1 MPICDISAEGA
12 MGGHLLMSGKE
23 RLRKVILEGVKEGR
37 LTIREASARLS
48 ISYRQ
53 GKRIYR
59 RYLREGD
66 EGLMHRGRQRPS
78 NRAKPAAVREKAIAR
93 YRERYEGFGPTLA
106 AEKLAEEGVVLHHET
121 LRRWLIQERLWAG
134 TSLKVRHR
142 SYRER
147 KARFGELVQL
157 DGSLHRWFGKDHP
170 EACLLNMVDD
180 ATGRTLSWMSEHE
193 STEGGMRLLWRWI
206 ERFGVPLA
214 LYTDKHTIY
223 LSPREP
229 TLEEALAGEE
239 PLTAFGLACH
249 KLGIKIITAHS
260 PQAKGRVERKHGVFQ
275 DRFQKELALRD
286 ITTIPAAN
294 ALLQNGFVE
303 NLNRRFAVPPADP
316 ADAHRTL
323 LPNEELAGIF
333 CWEEQRNIQNDF
345 TLRHNNRW
353 YQITHDNRPLPK
365 PKSRVTVRTLLDGTV
380 QLWFKNQRLNF
391 VPRNEKRQPVAV
403 PKKPRYVY
411 HPPRNHPW
419 HRPANSQIA
428 AQWRRED
435 QEQKGT
441 FLTSPNR
448 GHF

>member
-1 MPICDISAEGA
+1 
-12 MGGHLLMSGKE
+12 MGGNLLMSQKE
-23 RLRKVILEGVKEGR
+23 RIRKVIFEGVKEGR
-37 LTIREASARLS
+37 LSIQEASVRLG

-59 RYLREGD
+59 RFRLEGD
-66 EGLMHRGRQRPS
+66 KGLLHRGRGRPS
-78 NRAKPAAVREKAIAR
+78 NRAKPVAMREKAIAR

-106 AEKLAEEGVVLHHET
+106 CEKLAEDGFVLHHET
-121 LRRWLIQERLWAG
+121 LRRWLIKELLWTG
-134 TSLKVRHR
+134 SPLKVRHR

-147 KARFGELVQL
+147 KARFGEMVQL
-157 DGSLHRWFGKDHP
+157 DGSPHRWFGKEFP

-180 ATGRTLSWMSEHE
+180 ATGRTLSRMTEHE

-275 DRFQKELALRD
+275 DRFQKELALRE
-286 ITTIPAAN
+286 IKTIPAAN
-294 ALLQNGFVE
+294 ALLQGGFVE
-303 NLNRRFAVPPADP
+303 DLNRRFAVPPADP
-316 ADAHRTL
+316 ADAHRPL
-323 LPNEELAGIF
+323 APGENLAGIF
-333 CWEEQRNIQNDF
+333 CREEKRGVQNDF
-345 TLRHNNRW
+345 TLRYNNRW
-353 YQITHDNRPLPK
+353 YQITHDNRLLPK

-380 QLWFKNQRLNF
+380 ELWFKNQRLDF
-391 VPRNEKRQPVAV
+391 VLRNEKQQPVIA

-419 HRPANSQIA
+419 RTPANSQIA

-441 FLTSPNR
+441 FLTSPTR

>member
-1 MPICDISAEGA
+1 
-12 MGGHLLMSGKE
+12 MGGNLLMSKKE
-23 RLRKVILEGVKEGR
+23 RIRKVIFEGVKEGR
-37 LTIREASARLS
+37 LSIQEASVRLG

-59 RYLREGD
+59 RFRLEGD
-66 EGLMHRGRQRPS
+66 KGLLHRGRGRPS
-78 NRAKPAAVREKAIAR
+78 NRAKPVAVREKAIAR
-93 YRERYEGFGPTLA
+93 YQERYEGFGPTLA
-106 AEKLAEEGVVLHHET
+106 CEKLAEEGFVLHHET
-121 LRRWLIQERLWAG
+121 LRRWLIKELLWAG
-134 TSLKVRHR
+134 SPLKVRHR

-157 DGSLHRWFGKDHP
+157 DGSLHRWFGKEFP

-180 ATGRTLSWMSEHE
+180 ATGRTLSRMTEHE
-193 STEGGMRLLWRWI
+193 STEGGMRLLWCWI

-275 DRFQKELALRD
+275 DRFQKELALRE
-286 ITTIPAAN
+286 IKTIPAAN
-294 ALLQNGFVE
+294 ALLKGGFVE
-303 NLNRRFAVPPADP
+303 DLNRRFAVPPADP
-316 ADAHRTL
+316 ADAHRPLATGE
-323 LPNEELAGIF
+323 NLAGIF
-333 CWEEQRNIQNDF
+333 CREEKRGVQNDF
-345 TLRHNNRW
+345 TLRYNNRW
-353 YQITHDNRPLPK
+353 YQITHDNRLLPK
-365 PKSRVTVRTLLDGTV
+365 PKSRVTIRTLLDGTV
-380 QLWFKNQRLNF
+380 ELWFKNQRLDF
-391 VPRNEKRQPVAV
+391 VLRNEKRQPVIA

-419 HRPANSQIA
+419 RAPANSQIA

-441 FLTSPNR
+441 FLTSTTR

>member
-1 MPICDISAEGA
+1 
-12 MGGHLLMSGKE
+12 MGGNLLMSKKE
-23 RLRKVILEGVKEGR
+23 RIRKVIFEGVKEGR
-37 LTIREASARLS
+37 LSIQEASVRLG

-59 RYLREGD
+59 RFRLEGD
-66 EGLMHRGRQRPS
+66 KGLLHRGRGRPS
-78 NRAKPAAVREKAIAR
+78 NRAKPVAVREKAIAR
-93 YRERYEGFGPTLA
+93 YQARYMGFGPTLA
-106 AEKLAEEGVVLHHET
+106 CEKLAEEGFVLHHET
-121 LRRWLIQERLWAG
+121 LRRWLIKELLWAG
-134 TSLKVRHR
+134 SPLKVRHR

-147 KARFGELVQL
+147 KARFGEMVQL
-157 DGSLHRWFGKDHP
+157 DGSLHRWFGKEFP

-180 ATGRTLSWMSEHE
+180 ATGRTLSRMTEHE
-193 STEGGMRLLWRWI
+193 STEGGMRLLWHWI

-275 DRFQKELALRD
+275 DRFQKELALRG
-286 ITTIPAAN
+286 IKTIPAAN
-294 ALLQNGFVE
+294 ALLQGGFVE
-303 NLNRRFAVPPADP
+303 DLNRRFAVPPADP
-316 ADAHRTL
+316 ADAHRPL
-323 LPNEELAGIF
+323 AAGENLAGIF
-333 CWEEQRNIQNDF
+333 CREGKRGVQNDF
-345 TLRHNNRW
+345 TLRYNNRW
-353 YQITHDNRPLPK
+353 YQITHENRLLPK
-365 PKSRVTVRTLLDGTV
+365 PKSRVTVRTLLDGTLEV
-380 QLWFKNQRLNF
+380 WFKNQHLDV
-391 VPRNEKRQPVAV
+391 VPIKARPAKTRPAPQM
-403 PKKPRYVY
+403 KKPRAVY

-419 HRPANSQIA
+419 RAPANSQIA
-428 AQWRRED
+428 AEWRRED

-441 FLTSPNR
+441 FLTSPTR